1 MTRVASLVAL
11 LLAVAA
17 GSLEKPCE
25 DDDPVLPRVC
35 DWRLRVLPLHVQKT
49 GGTTLFL
56 LCEALCPRNAT
67 EASSAEWLVGST
79 TRASCSFEDTTCVGS
94 AAASIGQSSAQLAR
108 GLPCA
113 CKVFDYHLNFA
124 EIDALGAVAPV
135 WPIAVL
141 RDPVDRVVSE
151 FAYLAKHPNLLMQDQ
166 WDYLTSH
173 ALSARVRSRNM
184 TLAQFVR
191 TPRNPAH
198 ERQTR
203 YLAGFGRGALN
214 GPSKCC
220 LRRAWAHVRKWAAEV
235 AAGATATDVGGG
247 VSARAELAALA
258 RADAAIARIEANAST
273 HTLGPSGLAYP
284 TDDGPPRVGTAE
296 CARALVHLRTRI
308 KAIGLLERE
317 DETRELFE
325 YQLGWPASV
334 RPSARASDAAARP
347 VVSPELR
354 AEIEARNECDVAL
367 YAEATRLFDARLAR
381 LRDKRHRAGRV

>member
-1 MTRVASLVAL
+1 MTSWARAVL

-17 GSLEKPCE
+17 RSLSEPCE
-25 DDDPVLPRVC
+25 DDDPALPRVC

-67 EASSAEWLVGST
+67 EASSAEWLVAST

-124 EIDALGAVAPV
+124 EIDALGAVAPL

-141 RDPVDRVVSE
+141 RDPVARVVSE
-151 FAYLAKHPNLLMQDQ
+151 FAYLTKHPGALLQDQ
-166 WDYLTSH
+166 WDYLTSR
-173 ALSARVRSRNM
+173 ALAARVRSRNM
-184 TLAQFVR
+184 TLAEFVR
-191 TPRNPAH
+191 APRNPAH
-198 ERQTR
+198 DRQAR

-214 GPSKCC
+214 GPNKCC
-220 LRRAWAHVRKWAAEV
+220 LRRAWGHVRKWATEV
-235 AAGATATDVGGG
+235 AAGATATDDGGG
-247 VSARAELAALA
+247 RAELAALA
-258 RADAAIARIEANAST
+258 RVDAAIARIEANSSN
-273 HTLGPSGLAYP
+273 HTLGKSGLALA

-296 CARALVHLRTRI
+296 CARALSHLRTRV
-308 KAIGLLERE
+308 KGIGLLERE

-325 YQLGWPASV
+325 YQLGWSASV
-334 RPSARASDAAARP
+334 RPSARTSDAATRP
-347 VVSPELR
+347 AVPPELR
-354 AEIEARNECDVAL
+354 AEIEARNPCDIAL

-381 LRDKRHRAGRV
+381 LREKPRRARR